1 MAISVL
7 IADDQAKV
15 RFALHVLLES
25 KPEVEIVGEAEDAEQ
40 LLSLATTTTPAVI
53 ILDWLLPGFHEAG
66 AIKSLRDIDSEFF
79 VIALSG
85 RPELGQDALDSGA
98 DTFISKIDPP
108 DRLMAVLNQYEGILL
123 STKGEIS
130 EGTST

>member
-1 MAISVL
+1 MTTRVL
-7 IADDQAKV
+7 IADDQTKV
-15 RFALHVLLES
+15 RFALHVLLEN

-108 DRLMAVLNQYEGILL
+108 DRLLAVLNQYEGMLVR
-123 STKGEIS
+123 TEGEDS
-130 EGTST
+130 EGALT